1 MITDEV
7 FVTEPMQEI
16 VATCVRCGDGT
27 LINAVVSDL
36 IKWKNGELIQN
47 VMPYLNEDER
57 ELLISGTCG
66 KCFDKIFS
74 DWD

>member
-1 MITDEV
+1 
-7 FVTEPMQEI
+7 
-16 VATCVRCGDGT
+16 
-27 LINAVVSDL
+27 L